1 MLLQGRRQPFEFVI
15 TKPHIPALLWVLG
28 NASRRIVRANFPL
41 GREPKHQGEE
51 RQHAVR
57 SIRSSA
63 KRMMKSFDV
72 LARNGGDGEAAKFRQ
87 DDPVEHLP
95 VVSPT
100 RFSIFAFRMI
110 APVSGGQISDE
121 RRRTIKNSFCKRIV
135 AVANRAPQVAC
146 AIAGF
151 DHRPLRPLANA
162 KATLSAVDSVGQR
175 KRDRSFRSDS
185 NVETAHFAVRKS
197 LRAPSATIG
206 ARVPR

>member
-63 KRMMKSFDV
+63 KRMMKSSMSSRV
-72 LARNGGDGEAAKFRQ
+72 TAATARLPSLGKMIPSSICLLFRRL
-87 DDPVEHLP
+87 D
-95 VVSPT
+95 S
-100 RFSIFAFRMI
+100 RFCVPHDRSHM
-110 APVSGGQISDE
+110 GGQISDE

-175 KRDRSFRSDS
+175 KRGPFLS
-185 NVETAHFAVRKS
+185 E
-197 LRAPSATIG
+197 
-206 ARVPR
+206 